1 MTAFHRTQGNQVFM
15 DEEIAKPRTNL
26 LVSAFVSFSFAS
38 GSFLQPIYYTYQMQ
52 RSLDLSFF
60 QKKVTARNL

>member
-15 DEEIAKPRTNL
+15 DEEIAQPRTNL

-38 GSFLQPIYYTYQMQ
+38 GSFLQPIYYTDQIQ
-52 RSLDLSFF
+52 RSLDSFF

>member
-1 MTAFHRTQGNQVFM
+1 MQPS
-15 DEEIAKPRTNL
+15 ENL

-38 GSFLQPIYYTYQMQ
+38 GSFLQPIYYADQMH
-52 RSLDLSFF
+52 RSLDSFF